1 MKKTLVI
8 RNKIEKF
15 KISSISV
22 PGDKS
27 LSIRFVILASLSN
40 GRCKAKNILRSEDVM
55 SAIKILKN
63 LGIKININ
71 KKLCE
76 VYGNGLNGYKF
87 KKNLILDSGNSGTT
101 ARLMIAALIKSSSS
115 SSLQGLNNPGNPNA
129 TYWKRTGASIW

>member
-40 GRCKAKNILRSEDVM
+40 GRCKAKNILRSETA
-55 SAIKILKN
+55 AISMISIISFN
-63 LGIKININ
+63 L
-71 KKLCE
+71 L
-76 VYGNGLNGYKF
+76 
-87 KKNLILDSGNSGTT
+87 S
-101 ARLMIAALIKSSSS
+101 
-115 SSLQGLNNPGNPNA
+115 
-129 TYWKRTGASIW
+129 